1 MSTLALSPEPPE
13 LNLSK
18 LRKLSVGLYL
28 TRAAFEWLWT
38 HAANLEELLIPTISN
53 TDTIDLFSGT
63 NYQVYYSK
71 EMLTALLKKNT
82 LKQLR
87 KFNVHMCLADIESA
101 FFLLESLRAAN
112 PGLEEIG
119 KLTIRVQL
127 PQVATENASLEI
139 HVLTCLLQVN
149 YPSQEE
155 LLNDVASLM
164 QQMRRFKIDCE
175 AKSDPKTEGKQVK

>member
-1 MSTLALSPEPPE
+1 MSTLALSPEPPKM
-13 LNLSK
+13 NLSK

-28 TRAAFEWLWT
+28 TRSAFEWLWT

-71 EMLTALLKKNT
+71 EMLTALFKENT
-82 LKQLR
+82 LKHLR

-127 PQVATENASLEI
+127 PQVDIGNLSLEDR
-139 HVLTCLLQVN
+139 VY
-149 YPSQEE
+149 YPFLEICKLFPPGELSEPRGAPQRCGKLDAADEE
-155 LLNDVASLM
+155 VQDRL
-164 QQMRRFKIDCE
+164 
-175 AKSDPKTEGKQVK
+175 